1 MRNSGESFNSGE
13 QDRSNNPN
21 RNRGNMSYRATLEQT
36 QENLSRRERLSRMS
50 DEELRKLQRELMA
63 KKEQE
68 EKARMERG
76 TPTEAPVPQETP
88 VETPVPQ
95 EAPTESSETEEAS
108 PETISEEE
116 AEKTKERAEKKPA
129 VRSLFNKATAM
140 LIAGSIFVGAFAGA
154 AGAGVFDAKREA
166 LKDNQPK
173 VEENYD
179 KTEKQEQKEK
189 EKQFDNLTG
198 IEVLDEDIDGS
209 FEQDDN
215 VGCYEDGN
223 KVSPNSLGNP
233 NAILKEMGV
242 DPKDATPEQ
251 RGKITEYLSYSMKY
265 PAAYNAIAYGISGFE
280 DLTINEAEDKIS
292 NMSANE
298 KEDLQK
304 QLKKLYD
311 NSTYSTVTGQGV
323 YKNQGVAEREDG
335 RHSFY
340 VESNLTG
347 EEILRRETK
356 MDDGSTVELFFRVPC
371 AGNGLD
377 QIVVKAKDGGTP
389 TTITIREEKPE
400 PPEKLQ
406 PKNTAAEKKHAG
418 PRVNQQKLDEK
429 KTPKTSVKQDYKAVD
444 KAHEQV
450 KSGDMAGSKKEKER
464 QQKVDNSRETKKND
478 KEAKS
483 NADNSA
489 EERAKQFEEGDF

>member
-21 RNRGNMSYRATLEQT
+21 RNRGNMSYQATLEQT

-116 AEKTKERAEKKPA
+116 AKKTKERAEKKPA
-129 VRSLFNKATAM
+129 VKSIFNKATAM
-140 LIAGSIFVGAFAGA
+140 LIAGSIFVGAVAGA

-173 VEENYD
+173 VEETYD

-198 IEVLDEDIDGS
+198 IEVLDEKIDGS

-215 VGCYEDGN
+215 VGCYEDAN
-223 KVSPNSLGNP
+223 KEHPNSVGNTD
-233 NAILKEMGV
+233 AVLKEMGV

-251 RGKITEYLSYSMKY
+251 RGKATEYMSYSMKY
-265 PAAYNAIAYGISGFE
+265 PAAYDAIAYRIPGFE
-280 DLTINEAEDKIS
+280 DLTLNEAEDKIS
-292 NMSANE
+292 NMPDAE
-298 KEDLQK
+298 KKDFRK
-304 QLKKLYD
+304 QLKKNHD
-311 NSTYSTVTGQGV
+311 NSTYSEVTANGV
-323 YKNQGVAEREDG
+323 YRNQGVFEGEDG
-335 RHSFY
+335 RYGGFVDTDISGRKIDQR
-340 VESNLTG
+340 VTPLE
-347 EEILRRETK
+347 
-356 MDDGSTVELFFRVPC
+356 DGSTVITFIKWPC
-371 AGNGLD
+371 GNRLEKG
-377 QIVVKAKDGGTP
+377 IMKTKEGKTI
-389 TTITIREEKPE
+389 TITIRHEEPE
-400 PPEKLQ
+400 KERKYKLQ
-406 PKNTAAEKKHAG
+406 PKNTAAEKKNAG

-478 KEAKS
+478 QEAKS